1 MSLTLARPAK
11 QAHTRKNVSEGG
23 QNKVGSQGLVHVK
36 GSKGG
41 EGHGQGMF
49 EVWWKE
55 SKCERHKTQQSG
67 HVKRQLT
74 KQKKRTKKDPLLVFT
89 FFLEKMFT
97 LRLEL

>member
-1 MSLTLARPAK
+1 MGGVEGTWPNNHEANPDTGVCLSRLRVLQNK
-11 QAHTRKNVSEGG
+11 AHTRKNVSEGG

-36 GSKGG
+36 AWKGG

-67 HVKRQLT
+67 GHVDT
-74 KQKKRTKKDPLLVFT
+74 
-89 FFLEKMFT
+89 
-97 LRLEL
+97 